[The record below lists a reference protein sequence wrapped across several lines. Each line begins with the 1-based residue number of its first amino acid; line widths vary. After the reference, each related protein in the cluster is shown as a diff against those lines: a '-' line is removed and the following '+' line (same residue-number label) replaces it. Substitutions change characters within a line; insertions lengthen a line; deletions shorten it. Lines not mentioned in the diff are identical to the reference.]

1 MTLYAIIRQGKWM
14 LETDKRRAIRI
25 AKQLGGASVYSRKS
39 VPEVSAWDWPTFAIG
54 ATKIR

>member
-1 MTLYAIIRQGKWM
+1 MTLYAIVHQGKWV

-39 VPEVSAWDWPTFAIG
+39 VPEVIAWDWPTFAIG